1 MSLLRSRQQAIQ
13 QLGEAN
19 RRRLYMRCR
28 GKAGRMVAW
37 EYLIVALPAFE
48 PPVPAPGASA
58 SVAALNREGNQGW
71 EAVGMTALA
80 DGTVAVLLKKPK
92 ED

>member
-1 MSLLRSRQQAIQ
+1 
-13 QLGEAN
+13 
-19 RRRLYMRCR
+19 
-28 GKAGRMVAW
+28 MVAW
-37 EYLIVALPAFE
+37 EYLLVALPAFE
-48 PPVPAPGASA
+48 SPTPRPGASA